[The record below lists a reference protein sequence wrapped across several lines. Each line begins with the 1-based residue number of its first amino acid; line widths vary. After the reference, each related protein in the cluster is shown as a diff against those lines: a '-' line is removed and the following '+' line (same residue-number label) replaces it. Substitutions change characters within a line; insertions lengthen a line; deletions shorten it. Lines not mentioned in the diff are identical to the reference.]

1 MKNMK
6 KRLVGVLAVLPLF
19 LGAWTVFHIE
29 LTDSFPK
36 DGQALAE
43 APAEI
48 WLEFSVVPDTATST
62 FTVRG
67 PAGSV
72 VLDSIHWNPESD
84 DKVLKATVEGE
95 TPAGDY
101 IISWVAAPVGD
112 HGGRGR
118 IPFTISGGR

>member
-1 MKNMK
+1 MN
-6 KRLVGVLAVLPLF
+6 RRFAGALAALPFF

-29 LTDSFPK
+29 LADSFPK
-36 DGQALAE
+36 EEQTLSE
-43 APAEI
+43 APTEI
-48 WLEFSVVPDTATST
+48 WLKFSVVPDTATST

-67 PAGSV
+67 PAGGV
-72 VLDSIHWNPESD
+72 ALDTIRWNPESD

-95 TPAGDY
+95 IPPGDY